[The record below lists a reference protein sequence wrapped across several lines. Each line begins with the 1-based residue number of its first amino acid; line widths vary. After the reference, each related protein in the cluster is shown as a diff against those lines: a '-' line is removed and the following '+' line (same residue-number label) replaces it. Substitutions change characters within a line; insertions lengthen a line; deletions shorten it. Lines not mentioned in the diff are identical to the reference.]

1 MTQPIALAIDFGGTS
16 VKLAAIDASSAI
28 LARTTFDTASA
39 PGVDLWLDAVWNA
52 SRTLLPS
59 LPPGSDFAAVGV
71 GVPGFVDFAA
81 GFVHDLANVPGWT
94 AVPLAD
100 RLRDRF
106 HLPVA
111 VENDVN
117 AMAAGECAHGAGRGL
132 TDAVFVTLG
141 TGVGGGLLLN
151 GKIYRGA
158 HSMAGEIGHMTVDM
172 HGIRSPMGIGG
183 VEQYTGN
190 RRIAAYA
197 LSRIDDGADGSA
209 ILRAA
214 GGIPDDVTPKA
225 IAEAA
230 AEGDP
235 LALEVFDHVADCLS
249 AMMSSVSYLIQ
260 PQAFIVGGGVSAA
273 GAILFNPLKK
283 HLAERLNPVFFS
295 RLEIR
300 PAALGN
306 DAGVIGCASLAMS

>member
-1 MTQPIALAIDFGGTS
+1 MNASKFAIGVDFGGTS
-16 VKLAAIDASSAI
+16 VKLARVSAAGAIEARDAFP
-28 LARTTFDTASA
+28 TP
-39 PGVDLWLDAVWNA
+39 PGVPAWLDALAPRVA
-52 SRTLLPS
+52 ALVDSAADPS
-59 LPPGSDFAAVGV
+59 ACAGVGV
-71 GVPGFVDFAA
+71 GVPGFVDFDR
-81 GFVHDLANVPGWT
+81 GFVFDLANVPGWKE
-94 AVPLAD
+94 VPLAD
-100 RLRDRF
+100 LIQQRLSMPARI
-106 HLPVA
+106 
-111 VENDVN
+111 ENDVN

-151 GKIYRGA
+151 GKLYRGA

-197 LSRIDDGADGSA
+197 LSRIDAGADGTA

-214 GGIPDDVTPKA
+214 GGTPDDVTPKA

-230 AEGDP
+230 AAGDP

-249 AMMSSVSYLIQ
+249 AMMSSVAYLIQ

-273 GAILFNPLKK
+273 GDILFAPLKK